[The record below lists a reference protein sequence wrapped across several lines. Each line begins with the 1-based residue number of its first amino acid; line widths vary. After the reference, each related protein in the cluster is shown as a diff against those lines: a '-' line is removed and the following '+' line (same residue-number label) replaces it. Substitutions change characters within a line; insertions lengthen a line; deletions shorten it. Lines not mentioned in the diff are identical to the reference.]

1 MQSIKEKVHHLL
13 ENLPANADYDDIM
26 EAIFVQ
32 QKIETGLNQLNNG
45 EFISH
50 QEMKN
55 RLSKW
60 LK

>member
-1 MQSIKEKVHHLL
+1 MQLIKEKVHYLI
-13 ENLPANADYDDIM
+13 ENLPENADYDDIM
-26 EAIFVQ
+26 EAIFVH
-32 QKIETGLNQLNNG
+32 QKIETGLNQLDNG

-50 QEMKN
+50 EEMKK